1 MRITI
6 LNFNGNGL
14 KSAVE
19 HLNLK
24 ALVGENEVSEF
35 KISNFYSNECFN
47 AIKEI
52 EIYNQNEG
60 GGGNNRH

>member
-14 KSAVE
+14 KSVVE

-24 ALVGENEVSEF
+24 ALVGENEISEF

-47 AIKEI
+47 VIKEI
-52 EIYNQNEG
+52 EIHNQNEG
-60 GGGNNRH
+60 GGGQ